1 MQRHRH
7 PFLLF
12 DRKQKIAKKGHGY
25 WNPCQSV
32 FIKKG
37 VNYYIHLKTSVFH
50 PCYSVIKTQ

>member
-37 VNYYIHLKTSVFH
+37 SITTFILKHQYFTRV
-50 PCYSVIKTQ
+50 TA